1 MPYGMTEIKESRQ
14 WNFENVDETTLTAV
28 YLAWWE
34 PATVGEAYPGDG
46 LVLTQTGMPM
56 VQTRPP
62 AAIHTAPPAAM
73 NTFIAQLVCRSVV
86 AVPEPAVPYTW
97 RVTAVYSTM
106 APVDAS
112 KQGYGAKQTINLTSR
127 QYAEYRTAVT
137 LPANGTVAWPPPA
150 DIGGTKMDLNG
161 NPRAKELPQVTRQLE
176 YKWDRTPLISTT
188 TPDDPPFQTYL
199 DAVNKRNSVAFMDAS
214 IGTML
219 YKGFSASLDREIW
232 RIVHTWVFDSYFHVE
247 QMPTPNPTGLPITM
261 PGISIPQPTGPAQQ
275 INQCQSVCWYQRFPG
290 TTDFNT
296 SFLPTT
302 IQADLVKA
310 YPPMLF

>member
-1 MPYGMTEIKESRQ
+1 MGYGIIEIKDSRQ

-28 YLAWWE
+28 YLAYWE
-34 PATVGEAYPGDG
+34 PTTVGEAYPGDG
-46 LVLTQTGMPM
+46 PVLTQTGMPM

-73 NTFIAQLVCRSVV
+73 NNFIASFVCRSVN

-112 KQGYGAKQTINLTSR
+112 KQGYGAKQTMSLSSR
-127 QYAEYRTAVT
+127 QYAEYRKSAT
-137 LPANGTVAWPPPA
+137 LPTEGTVAWPPTT
-150 DIGGTKMDLNG
+150 DIGGTRIDLNG
-161 NPRAKELPQVTRQLE
+161 APRAKELPQVTRQLE

-188 TPDDPPFQTYL
+188 TPVDPPFQTFY
-199 DAVNKRNSVAFMDAS
+199 DAVNKRNSVVFLGAS

-219 YKGFSASLDREIW
+219 YKGFSATLDREIW
-232 RIVHTWVFDSYFHVE
+232 RIVHTWIFDSYFHVE
-247 QMPTPNPTGLPITM
+247 QIPVPNPTGQPILM
-261 PGISIPQPTGPAQQ
+261 PGLSVAGQQ
-275 INQCQSVCWYQRFPG
+275 IQQCDKVAWYQRFPDIV
-290 TTDFNT
+290 DFNV

-302 IQADLVKA
+302 IQADLIKA
-310 YPPMLF
+310 YPPMLY

>member
-1 MPYGMTEIKESRQ
+1 MGYGILEIKESRQ

-73 NTFIAQLVCRSVV
+73 NTFVAQLVCRSVV

-112 KQGYGAKQTINLTSR
+112 KQGYGAKQTINLASR
-127 QYAEYRTAVT
+127 QYAEYRTGVT
-137 LPANGTVAWPPPA
+137 LPVNGTVTWPPSA
-150 DIGGTKMDLNG
+150 DIGGTKIDLNG
-161 NPRAKELPQVTRQLE
+161 NPRAKEVPQITRQLE

-232 RIVHTWVFDSYFHVE
+232 RIVHTWIFDPFYHVE
-247 QMPTPNPTGLPITM
+247 QMPVPNPTGQPVLLPGTSVA
-261 PGISIPQPTGPAQQ
+261 GLQ
-275 INQCQSVCWYQRFPG
+275 ILQCDKVAWYQRFTG

-302 IQADLVKA
+302 IQADLIKA

>member
-1 MPYGMTEIKESRQ
+1 MPYGITEIKESRQ

-112 KQGYGAKQTINLTSR
+112 KQGYGARQTINLTSR
-127 QYAEYRTAVT
+127 QYAEYRTGVT
-137 LPANGTVAWPPPA
+137 LPVNGTVAWPPTT
-150 DIGGTKMDLNG
+150 DIGGTKIDLNG
-161 NPRAKELPQVTRQLE
+161 NPRAKEVPQITRQLE

-188 TPDDPPFQTYL
+188 TPDDPPFQTFL

-232 RIVHTWVFDSYFHVE
+232 RIVHTWVFDPFYHVE
-247 QMPTPNPTGLPITM
+247 QMPVPNPTGQPVLLPGTSVA
-261 PGISIPQPTGPAQQ
+261 GLQ
-275 INQCQSVCWYQRFPG
+275 ILQCDKVAWYQRFTG

-302 IQADLVKA
+302 IQADLIKA

>member
-1 MPYGMTEIKESRQ
+1 MPYGVTEIKESRQ

-86 AVPEPAVPYTW
+86 AVPEPAIPYTW

-106 APVDAS
+106 APVNAA
-112 KQGYGAKQTINLTSR
+112 KQGYGAKHTINLASR
-127 QYAEYRTAVT
+127 QYAEYRTGVT
-137 LPANGTVAWPPPA
+137 LPGNGTVTWPPSA
-150 DIGGTKMDLNG
+150 DIGGTKIDLNG
-161 NPRAKELPQVTRQLE
+161 NPRAKEVPQVTRQLE

-199 DAVNKRNSVAFMDAS
+199 DAVNKRNSVAFMEAS

-232 RIVHTWVFDSYFHVE
+232 RIVHTWIFDPFYHVE
-247 QMPTPNPTGLPITM
+247 QMPVPNPTGQPVLLP
-261 PGISIPQPTGPAQQ
+261 GASVAGLQ
-275 INQCQSVCWYQRFPG
+275 ILQCDKVAWYQRFPE

-302 IQADLVKA
+302 IQADLIKA

>member
-1 MPYGMTEIKESRQ
+1 MPYGITEIKESRQ

-46 LVLTQTGMPM
+46 PVLTQTGMPM

-73 NTFIAQLVCRSVV
+73 NNFIASFVCRSVN

-112 KQGYGAKQTINLTSR
+112 KQGYGAKQTMSLSSR
-127 QYAEYRTAVT
+127 QYAEYRTGAT
-137 LPANGTVAWPPPA
+137 LPTDGTVSWPPGS
-150 DIGGTKMDLNG
+150 DIGGTRIDLNG
-161 NPRAKELPQVTRQLE
+161 APRAKELPQITRQLE

-188 TPDDPPFQTYL
+188 TPVDPPFQTFY
-199 DAVNKRNSVAFMDAS
+199 DAVNKRNSVAFLGAS
-214 IGTML
+214 VGTML
-219 YKGFSASLDREIW
+219 YKGFSATLDREIW
-232 RIVHTWVFDSYFHVE
+232 RIVHTWIFDSYYHVE
-247 QMPTPNPTGLPITM
+247 QIPVPNPTGQPILLP
-261 PGISIPQPTGPAQQ
+261 GVSVAGQQ
-275 INQCQSVCWYQRFPG
+275 IQQCDKVAWYQRFSS
-290 TTDFNT
+290 TRDFNT

-302 IQADLVKA
+302 IQADLIKA
-310 YPPMLF
+310 YPPMLY

>member
-1 MPYGMTEIKESRQ
+1 MPYGITEIKESRQ

-106 APVDAS
+106 APVDAA
-112 KQGYGAKQTINLTSR
+112 KQGYGARQTINLTSR
-127 QYAEYRTAVT
+127 QYAEYRTGVT
-137 LPANGTVAWPPPA
+137 LPVNGTVAWPPTT
-150 DIGGTKMDLNG
+150 DIGGTKIDLNG
-161 NPRAKELPQVTRQLE
+161 NPRAKEVPQITRQLE

-188 TPDDPPFQTYL
+188 TPDDPPFQTFL

-232 RIVHTWVFDSYFHVE
+232 RIVHTWVFDPFYHVE
-247 QMPTPNPTGLPITM
+247 QMPVPNPTGQPVLLPGTSVA
-261 PGISIPQPTGPAQQ
+261 GLQ
-275 INQCQSVCWYQRFPG
+275 ILQCDKVAWYQRFTG

-302 IQADLVKA
+302 IQADLIKA

>member
-1 MPYGMTEIKESRQ
+1 MPYGITEIKESRQ

-73 NTFIAQLVCRSVV
+73 NTFVAQLVCRSVV
-86 AVPEPAVPYTW
+86 AVPEPAIPYTW

-106 APVDAS
+106 APVDAA
-112 KQGYGAKQTINLTSR
+112 KQGYGAKQTINLASR
-127 QYAEYRTAVT
+127 QYAEYRTGVT
-137 LPANGTVAWPPPA
+137 LPANGTVTWPPSA
-150 DIGGTKMDLNG
+150 DIGGTKIDLNG
-161 NPRAKELPQVTRQLE
+161 NPRAKEVPQITRQLE
-176 YKWDRTPLISTT
+176 YKWDRSPLISTT

-199 DAVNKRNSVAFMDAS
+199 NAVNKRNSVAFMEAS

-232 RIVHTWVFDSYFHVE
+232 RIVHTWVFDPFYHVE
-247 QMPTPNPTGLPITM
+247 QMPVPNPTGQPVLLPGTSVA
-261 PGISIPQPTGPAQQ
+261 GLQ
-275 INQCQSVCWYQRFPG
+275 ILQCDKVAWYQRFTG

-302 IQADLVKA
+302 IQADLIKA

>member
-1 MPYGMTEIKESRQ
+1 MGYGILEIKESRQ
-14 WNFENVDETTLTAV
+14 WNFENVDETTMTAV

-56 VQTRPP
+56 VQTRPA
-62 AAIHTAPPAAM
+62 AAIHTYPPASI
-73 NTFIAQLVCRSVV
+73 NTFIASLVCRSVI

-106 APVDAS
+106 EPVDAS
-112 KQGYGAKQTINLTSR
+112 KQGYGAKQTMNLTSR
-127 QYAEYRTAVT
+127 QYAEYRISSGASVLT
-137 LPANGTVAWPPPA
+137 LPPDGTVGWPPTT
-150 DIGGTKMDLNG
+150 DIGGAKIDLNG
-161 NPRAKELPQVTRQLE
+161 APRAKELPQITRQLE

-188 TPDDPPFQTYL
+188 TPDDPPFQTFY
-199 DAVNKRNSVAFMDAS
+199 DAVNKRNSVAFLGAS

-219 YKGFSASLDREIW
+219 YKGFSATLDREIW
-232 RIVHTWVFDSYFHVE
+232 RIVHTWIFDSYYHVE
-247 QMPTPNPTGLPITM
+247 QMPVPNPTGQPILTPGVSIATLPIL
-261 PGISIPQPTGPAQQ
+261 
-275 INQCQSVCWYQRFPG
+275 QCEKVAWYQRFPN
-290 TTDFNT
+290 TVDFNV

-302 IQADLVKA
+302 IQADLIKA

>member
-1 MPYGMTEIKESRQ
+1 MPYGITEIKESRQ

-73 NTFIAQLVCRSVV
+73 NTFVAQLVCRSVV

-112 KQGYGAKQTINLTSR
+112 KQGYGAKQTINLASR
-127 QYAEYRTAVT
+127 QYAEYRTGVT
-137 LPANGTVAWPPPA
+137 LPANGTVTWPPSA
-150 DIGGTKMDLNG
+150 DIAGTKIDLNG
-161 NPRAKELPQVTRQLE
+161 NPRAKEVPQITRQLE

-199 DAVNKRNSVAFMDAS
+199 DAVNKRNSVAFMEAS

-232 RIVHTWVFDSYFHVE
+232 RIVHTWIFDPFYHVE
-247 QMPTPNPTGLPITM
+247 QMPVPNPTGQPVLLPGTSVA
-261 PGISIPQPTGPAQQ
+261 GLQ
-275 INQCQSVCWYQRFPG
+275 ILQCDKVAWYQRFPG

-302 IQADLVKA
+302 IQADLIKA

>member
-1 MPYGMTEIKESRQ
+1 MPYGITEIKESRQ

-73 NTFIAQLVCRSVV
+73 NTFVAQLVCRSVV

-112 KQGYGAKQTINLTSR
+112 KQGYGAKQTINLASR
-127 QYAEYRTAVT
+127 QYAEYRTGVT
-137 LPANGTVAWPPPA
+137 LPANGTVTWPPSA
-150 DIGGTKMDLNG
+150 DIGGTKIDLNG
-161 NPRAKELPQVTRQLE
+161 NPRAKEVPQITRQLE

-232 RIVHTWVFDSYFHVE
+232 RIVHTWIFDPFYHVE
-247 QMPTPNPTGLPITM
+247 QMPVPNPTGQPVLLPGTSVA
-261 PGISIPQPTGPAQQ
+261 GLQ
-275 INQCQSVCWYQRFPG
+275 ILQCDKVAWYQRFTG

-302 IQADLVKA
+302 IQADLIKA

>member
-1 MPYGMTEIKESRQ
+1 MPYGITEIKESRQ

-73 NTFIAQLVCRSVV
+73 NTFVAQLVCRSVV

-112 KQGYGAKQTINLTSR
+112 KQGYGAKQTINLASR
-127 QYAEYRTAVT
+127 QYAEYRTGVT
-137 LPANGTVAWPPPA
+137 LPANGTVTWPPSA
-150 DIGGTKMDLNG
+150 DIGGTKIDLNG
-161 NPRAKELPQVTRQLE
+161 NPRAKEVPQITRQLE

-232 RIVHTWVFDSYFHVE
+232 RIVHTWIFDPFYHVE
-247 QMPTPNPTGLPITM
+247 QMPVPNPTGQPVLLPGTSVA
-261 PGISIPQPTGPAQQ
+261 GLQ
-275 INQCQSVCWYQRFPG
+275 ILQCDKVAWYQRFPS

-302 IQADLVKA
+302 IQADLIKA

>member
-1 MPYGMTEIKESRQ
+1 MGYGILEIKESRQ
-14 WNFENVDETTLTAV
+14 WNFENVDETTMTAV

-56 VQTRPP
+56 VQTRPA
-62 AAIHTAPPAAM
+62 AAIHTYPPASI
-73 NTFIAQLVCRSVV
+73 NTFIASLVCRSVI

-106 APVDAS
+106 EPVDAS

-127 QYAEYRTAVT
+127 QYAEYRISSGASVVT
-137 LPANGTVAWPPPA
+137 LPADGTVAWPPA
-150 DIGGTKMDLNG
+150 SDIGGAKIDLNG
-161 NPRAKELPQVTRQLE
+161 APRAKELPQITRQLE

-188 TPDDPPFQTYL
+188 TPVDPPFQVFY
-199 DAVNKRNSVAFMDAS
+199 DAANKRNSVAFLGAS

-219 YKGFSASLDREIW
+219 YKGFSATLDREIW
-232 RIVHTWVFDSYFHVE
+232 RIVHTWIFDSYFHVE
-247 QMPTPNPTGLPITM
+247 QMPVPNPTGQPILTPGVSIATLPIL
-261 PGISIPQPTGPAQQ
+261 
-275 INQCQSVCWYQRFPG
+275 QCEKVAWYQRFPN

-302 IQADLVKA
+302 IQGDLIKA

>member
-1 MPYGMTEIKESRQ
+1 MPYGITEIKESRQ

-112 KQGYGAKQTINLTSR
+112 KQGYGARQTINLTSR
-127 QYAEYRTAVT
+127 QYAEYRTGVT
-137 LPANGTVAWPPPA
+137 LPVNGTVAWPPTT
-150 DIGGTKMDLNG
+150 DIGGTKIDLNG
-161 NPRAKELPQVTRQLE
+161 TPRAKEVPQITRQLE

-188 TPDDPPFQTYL
+188 TPDDPPFQTFL

-232 RIVHTWVFDSYFHVE
+232 RIVHTWVFDPFYHVE
-247 QMPTPNPTGLPITM
+247 QMPVPNPTGQPVLLPGTSVA
-261 PGISIPQPTGPAQQ
+261 GLQ
-275 INQCQSVCWYQRFPG
+275 ILQCDKVAWYQRFTG

-302 IQADLVKA
+302 IQADLIKA

>member
-1 MPYGMTEIKESRQ
+1 MPYGITEIKESRQ

-73 NTFIAQLVCRSVV
+73 NTFVAQLVCRSVV

-112 KQGYGAKQTINLTSR
+112 KQGYGAKQTINLASR
-127 QYAEYRTAVT
+127 QYAEYRTGVT
-137 LPANGTVAWPPPA
+137 LPVNGTVTWPPSA
-150 DIGGTKMDLNG
+150 DIGGTKIDLNG
-161 NPRAKELPQVTRQLE
+161 NPRAKEVPQITRQLE

-199 DAVNKRNSVAFMDAS
+199 DAVNKRNSVAFMEAS

-232 RIVHTWVFDSYFHVE
+232 RIVHTWIFDPFYHVE
-247 QMPTPNPTGLPITM
+247 QMPVPNPTGQPVLLPGTSVA
-261 PGISIPQPTGPAQQ
+261 GLQ
-275 INQCQSVCWYQRFPG
+275 ILQCDKVAWYQRFPG

-302 IQADLVKA
+302 IQADLIKA

>member
-1 MPYGMTEIKESRQ
+1 MPYGITEIKESRQ

-73 NTFIAQLVCRSVV
+73 NTFVAQLVCRSVV

-112 KQGYGAKQTINLTSR
+112 KQGYGAKQTINLASR
-127 QYAEYRTAVT
+127 QYAEYRTGVT
-137 LPANGTVAWPPPA
+137 LPANGTVTWPPSA
-150 DIGGTKMDLNG
+150 DIGGTKIDLNG
-161 NPRAKELPQVTRQLE
+161 NPRAKEVPQITRQLE

-232 RIVHTWVFDSYFHVE
+232 RIVHTWIFDPFFHVE
-247 QMPTPNPTGLPITM
+247 QMPVPNPTGQPVLLPGTSVA
-261 PGISIPQPTGPAQQ
+261 GLQ
-275 INQCQSVCWYQRFPG
+275 ILQCDKVAWYQRFTG

-302 IQADLVKA
+302 IQADLIKA

>member
-1 MPYGMTEIKESRQ
+1 MPYGITEIKESRQ

-46 LVLTQTGMPM
+46 LVLTQTGMPI

-73 NTFIAQLVCRSVV
+73 NTFVAQLVCRSVV
-86 AVPEPAVPYTW
+86 AVPEPAIPYTW

-106 APVDAS
+106 APVDAA
-112 KQGYGAKQTINLTSR
+112 KQGYGAKQTINLASR
-127 QYAEYRTAVT
+127 QYAEYRTGVT
-137 LPANGTVAWPPPA
+137 LPANGTVTWPPSA
-150 DIGGTKMDLNG
+150 DIGGTKIDLNG
-161 NPRAKELPQVTRQLE
+161 NPRAKEVPQITRQLE

-199 DAVNKRNSVAFMDAS
+199 DAVNKRNSVAFMEAS

-232 RIVHTWVFDSYFHVE
+232 RIVHTWIFDPFYHVE
-247 QMPTPNPTGLPITM
+247 QMPVPNPTGQPVLLPGTSVA
-261 PGISIPQPTGPAQQ
+261 GLQ
-275 INQCQSVCWYQRFPG
+275 ILQCDKVAWYQRFPG

>member
-1 MPYGMTEIKESRQ
+1 MPYGITEIKESRQ

-73 NTFIAQLVCRSVV
+73 NTFVAQLVCRSVV

-112 KQGYGAKQTINLTSR
+112 KQGYGAKQTINLASR
-127 QYAEYRTAVT
+127 QYAEYRTGVT
-137 LPANGTVAWPPPA
+137 LPANGTVTWPPSA
-150 DIGGTKMDLNG
+150 DIGGTKIDLNG
-161 NPRAKELPQVTRQLE
+161 NPRAKEVPQITRQLE

-232 RIVHTWVFDSYFHVE
+232 RIVHTWIFDPFYHVE
-247 QMPTPNPTGLPITM
+247 QMPVPNPTGQPVLLPGTSVA
-261 PGISIPQPTGPAQQ
+261 GLQ
-275 INQCQSVCWYQRFPG
+275 ILQCDKVAWYQRFPS

-302 IQADLVKA
+302 IQGDLVKA

>member
-1 MPYGMTEIKESRQ
+1 MPYGITEIKESRQ

-73 NTFIAQLVCRSVV
+73 NTFIAQLVCRSVN

-97 RVTAVYSTM
+97 RVTAVYFTM

-112 KQGYGAKQTINLTSR
+112 KQGYGAKQTINLASR
-127 QYAEYRTAVT
+127 QYAEYRTGVT
-137 LPANGTVAWPPPA
+137 LPTNGTVTWPPSA
-150 DIGGTKMDLNG
+150 DIGGTKIDLNG
-161 NPRAKELPQVTRQLE
+161 NPRAKEVPQITRQLE

-232 RIVHTWVFDSYFHVE
+232 RIVHTWIFDPFYHVE
-247 QMPTPNPTGLPITM
+247 QMPVPNPTGQPVLLPGTSVA
-261 PGISIPQPTGPAQQ
+261 GLQ
-275 INQCQSVCWYQRFPG
+275 ILQCDKVAWYQRFTG

-302 IQADLVKA
+302 IQADLIKA

>member
-1 MPYGMTEIKESRQ
+1 MPYGITEIKESRQ

-73 NTFIAQLVCRSVV
+73 NTFVAQLVCRSVV

-112 KQGYGAKQTINLTSR
+112 KQGYGAKQTINLASR
-127 QYAEYRTAVT
+127 QYAEYRTGVT
-137 LPANGTVAWPPPA
+137 LPANGTVTWPPSA
-150 DIGGTKMDLNG
+150 DIGGTKIDLNG
-161 NPRAKELPQVTRQLE
+161 NPRAKEVPQITRQLE

-199 DAVNKRNSVAFMDAS
+199 DAVNKRNSVAFMEAS

-232 RIVHTWVFDSYFHVE
+232 RIVHTWIFDPFYHVE
-247 QMPTPNPTGLPITM
+247 QMPVPNPTGQPVLLPGTSVA
-261 PGISIPQPTGPAQQ
+261 GLQ
-275 INQCQSVCWYQRFPG
+275 ILQCDKVAWYQRFPN

-302 IQADLVKA
+302 IQADLIKA

>member
-1 MPYGMTEIKESRQ
+1 
-14 WNFENVDETTLTAV
+14 
-28 YLAWWE
+28 
-34 PATVGEAYPGDG
+34 
-46 LVLTQTGMPM
+46 
-56 VQTRPP
+56 
-62 AAIHTAPPAAM
+62 M

-106 APVDAS
+106 APVDAA
-112 KQGYGAKQTINLTSR
+112 KQGYGARQTINLTSR
-127 QYAEYRTAVT
+127 QYAEYRTGVT
-137 LPANGTVAWPPPA
+137 LPVNGTVAWPPTT
-150 DIGGTKMDLNG
+150 DIGGTKIDLNG
-161 NPRAKELPQVTRQLE
+161 NPRAKEVPQITRQLE

-188 TPDDPPFQTYL
+188 TPDDPPFQTFL

-232 RIVHTWVFDSYFHVE
+232 RIVHTWVFDPFYHVE
-247 QMPTPNPTGLPITM
+247 QMPVPNPTGQPVLLPGTSVA
-261 PGISIPQPTGPAQQ
+261 GLQ
-275 INQCQSVCWYQRFPG
+275 ILQCDKVAWYQRFTA

-302 IQADLVKA
+302 IQADLIKA